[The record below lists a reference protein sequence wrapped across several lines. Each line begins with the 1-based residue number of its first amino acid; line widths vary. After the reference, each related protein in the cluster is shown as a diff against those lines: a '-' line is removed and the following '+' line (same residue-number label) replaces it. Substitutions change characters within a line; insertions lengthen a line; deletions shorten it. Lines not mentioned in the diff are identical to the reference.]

1 MSEVTRPS
9 QVPIINLRVHSAYSL
24 LEGALQIKDIIARTL
39 VDGLPAISITD
50 TNNLFGA
57 LQFAD
62 AAKSAG
68 IQPLIGVDIDLAF
81 DGAMALPDSGNNRI
95 MPRTPVVLFAMNETG
110 YENLV
115 RLVSALY
122 LEPQSSGQLRL
133 PFENLG
139 RHSEGLLL
147 LTGGPL
153 GPIGSV
159 LSQGQHALA
168 EARIT
173 ALKHVFGDRLYV
185 ELQRTRGYDRAV
197 ERSTV
202 ELAYRHELPLVAVN
216 EAFFADTGDYEA
228 HDALLAIAE
237 GTVIAVDERRR
248 LTPDHHLKTQSQM
261 RALFAD
267 LPEALINTSEVAQRC
282 SFYPKSRDAIL
293 PRFVANTGGDQIEA
307 LAAEAAELSR
317 QAHEGLKQRIETLGL
332 VEGYTEEDYTKRL
345 DFELGVIAGMKFP
358 GYFLIVADFIK
369 WAKAEGIPVGPGRG
383 SGAGSLVAFALTITD
398 IDPLRFSL
406 LFERFLNPDRVSM
419 PDFDIDFCQDRRDEV
434 ISYVQRK
441 YGREQVAQII
451 TFGTLQ
457 ARAVLRDTGRVLQMP
472 YGQVDRLCKLVPNNP
487 ANPTPLGKAIKD
499 EPRFAEEV
507 AKEPIVGK
515 LLDIAQKLEGLYRHA
530 STHAAG
536 IVIGD
541 RPLQELVPMYR
552 DPRSDMPVT
561 QFNMKWVEKA
571 GLVKFDF
578 LGLKTLS
585 VLDAAIK
592 LVRRRGIDIDL
603 ATLPLDDAPTY
614 EMLSRGETVGI
625 FQVESAGMRKALIG
639 MKPDRIEDIIA
650 LVALYRPGPMENIP
664 TYNARKNGE
673 EEMASIHPMID
684 HLLAETQGVIVYQEQ
699 VMQIAQEL
707 AGYSLGEADLLR
719 RAMGKK
725 IRAEMETQRSR
736 FNTGAMER
744 GLGKPQANMIFD
756 LLAKFADYGFNKS
769 HAAAYAV
776 VSYQTA
782 WMKAHYPVEFLAAS
796 MSYDLINTDKLNDFR
811 VEAGRLGIRV
821 VAPSVM
827 TSSARFEVADGQI
840 FYALAAVKG
849 IGEGAVDE
857 IAARRAEKPF
867 TSLSDFCSRVDPRF
881 INKRVYESLI
891 ASGALDC
898 FGVDRAAM
906 FEGVDRL
913 SGLSARAHDNK
924 ASGQGDIFSLGGGAQ
939 AETLVLPKAA
949 PWLPTEKLRRE
960 YDAIGFYLSAHPLD
974 EYREFLERRQIRT
987 YAEFVE
993 SVRRGV
999 SAGRLAGTVISRQER
1014 NTKTG
1019 NKMGIIALSDASG
1032 QFEGV
1037 LFSEALQQYRDVLEP
1052 GSAVVLMVA
1061 AEDRPE
1067 GMSLRIQSAEPL
1079 EAMARDAQKAMRVY
1093 LHDDRPIDSLMRILG
1108 TDGKSEVSLIMI
1120 RDGGAREV
1128 ELLLPRKYNASSQI
1142 AAAVKAVHG
1151 VVDVELV

>member
-1 MSEVTRPS
+1 
-9 QVPIINLRVHSAYSL
+9 
-24 LEGALQIKDIIARTL
+24 
-39 VDGLPAISITD
+39 
-50 TNNLFGA
+50 
-57 LQFAD
+57 
-62 AAKSAG
+62 
-68 IQPLIGVDIDLAF
+68 
-81 DGAMALPDSGNNRI
+81 
-95 MPRTPVVLFAMNETG
+95 
-110 YENLV
+110 
-115 RLVSALY
+115 
-122 LEPQSSGQLRL
+122 
-133 PFENLG
+133 
-139 RHSEGLLL
+139 
-147 LTGGPL
+147 
-153 GPIGSV
+153 
-159 LSQGQHALA
+159 
-168 EARIT
+168 
-173 ALKHVFGDRLYV
+173 
-185 ELQRTRGYDRAV
+185 
-197 ERSTV
+197 
-202 ELAYRHELPLVAVN
+202 
-216 EAFFADTGDYEA
+216 
-228 HDALLAIAE
+228 
-237 GTVIAVDERRR
+237 
-248 LTPDHHLKTQSQM
+248 
-261 RALFAD
+261 
-267 LPEALINTSEVAQRC
+267 
-282 SFYPKSRDAIL
+282 
-293 PRFVANTGGDQIEA
+293 
-307 LAAEAAELSR
+307 
-317 QAHEGLKQRIETLGL
+317 
-332 VEGYTEEDYTKRL
+332 
-345 DFELGVIAGMKFP
+345 
-358 GYFLIVADFIK
+358 
-369 WAKAEGIPVGPGRG
+369 
-383 SGAGSLVAFALTITD
+383 
-398 IDPLRFSL
+398 
-406 LFERFLNPDRVSM
+406 
-419 PDFDIDFCQDRRDEV
+419 
-434 ISYVQRK
+434 
-441 YGREQVAQII
+441 
-451 TFGTLQ
+451 
-457 ARAVLRDTGRVLQMP
+457 
-472 YGQVDRLCKLVPNNP
+472 
-487 ANPTPLGKAIKD
+487 
-499 EPRFAEEV
+499 
-507 AKEPIVGK
+507 
-515 LLDIAQKLEGLYRHA
+515 
-530 STHAAG
+530 
-536 IVIGD
+536 
-541 RPLQELVPMYR
+541 
-552 DPRSDMPVT
+552 
-561 QFNMKWVEKA
+561 
-571 GLVKFDF
+571 
-578 LGLKTLS
+578 
-585 VLDAAIK
+585 
-592 LVRRRGIDIDL
+592 
-603 ATLPLDDAPTY
+603 
-614 EMLSRGETVGI
+614 
-625 FQVESAGMRKALIG
+625 
-639 MKPDRIEDIIA
+639 
-650 LVALYRPGPMENIP
+650 MENIP
-664 TYNARKNGE
+664 TFNARKNGE
-673 EEMASIHPMID
+673 EEIASIHPMID
-684 HLLAETQGVIVYQEQ
+684 HLMAETQGVIVYQEQ

-736 FNTGAMER
+736 FNSGAMER

-782 WMKAHYPVEFLAAS
+782 WMKAHHPVEFLAAS

-811 VEAGRLGIRV
+811 VEAERLGIRV

-881 INKRVYESLI
+881 VNKRVYESLI

-924 ASGQGDIFSLGGGAQ
+924 ASGQGDIFSLGGGTQ
-939 AETLVLPKAA
+939 AETLVLNKVA

-1093 LHDDRPIDSLMRILG
+1093 LNDDRPINSLLSILG
-1108 TDGKSEVSLIMI
+1108 QDGKSEVSLVMI

-1128 ELLLPRKYNASSQI
+1128 ELLLPRKYNASAQI